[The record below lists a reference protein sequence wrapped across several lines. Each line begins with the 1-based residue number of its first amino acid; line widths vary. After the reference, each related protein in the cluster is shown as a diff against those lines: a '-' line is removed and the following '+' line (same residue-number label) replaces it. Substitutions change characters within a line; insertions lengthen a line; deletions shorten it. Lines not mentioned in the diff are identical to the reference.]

1 MAEQQIQHFSHKHPL
16 IFKKEQNDSGL
27 VFCSVCEDPVLGSS
41 YTCNQCSPA
50 FILHKSCAD
59 KLTPEIHNPIHPKHP
74 LSLHPPQNGNFCSDC
89 YQPCSGFI
97 YYCHVCKFGIDL
109 KCASK
114 WENYCH
120 DHKFTVL
127 KNRTIKFTC
136 DVCGKDGNV
145 DLYLCGICQLMVHKK
160 CSWLPRRVKI
170 GDHNHRLKLT
180 WRFEDIYPKKQR
192 FCSFCNRH
200 MDQSRAV
207 YYCHE
212 CCSYVAHNSCATKE
226 TTPDDDPQ
234 HKNNQTKSDPAAQI
248 NQTKSEPAVQIN
260 QTKSEQ
266 AVQINH
272 FSHQHRL
279 TLITDHH
286 EVYKDKDK
294 DNDHLDDRIYT
305 CNGCMRP
312 ITTTEAFYRCAGQ
325 EESSCHF
332 FLHLICAQFDRKRR
346 FSLHSKHELT
356 LLPRA
361 PSIDGVFRCYVCNTF
376 SQGFGYY
383 CDNKGCDVYFIKEE
397 GFYLD
402 LHCSILW
409 EYNKSLKHEAH
420 HHDLRFII
428 KQGSS
433 NQCKGCGAS
442 KHIGWFSCTILACNF
457 NLCIPCVKLP
467 LTARHRYDDHHLKLT
482 YRVTDMLAE
491 HYCEICEGPRIP
503 KHWFYSCSDCD
514 FHCHPHC
521 ILGRYPQVKLGGAYK
536 HDTHPHPV
544 TLVYKERSV
553 IPSDKREHILDCQAC
568 GEPCE
573 GLVWEC
579 SKCNVNIHRKG
590 YCRSTKEDKSVS
602 DLNSGLRLKS

>member
-286 EVYKDKDK
+286 EMCRTRRVVMSFLSPL
-294 DNDHLDDRIYT
+294 NL
-305 CNGCMRP
+305 CP
-312 ITTTEAFYRCAGQ
+312 IRSKEA
-325 EESSCHF
+325 
-332 FLHLICAQFDRKRR
+332 
-346 FSLHSKHELT
+346 
-356 LLPRA
+356 
-361 PSIDGVFRCYVCNTF
+361 
-376 SQGFGYY
+376 QGFGYY